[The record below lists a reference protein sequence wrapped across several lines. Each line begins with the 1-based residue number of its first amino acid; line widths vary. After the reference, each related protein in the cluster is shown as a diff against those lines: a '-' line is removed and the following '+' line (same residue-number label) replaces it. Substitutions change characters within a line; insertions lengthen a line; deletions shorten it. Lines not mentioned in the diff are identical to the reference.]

1 MVRGADAMKRPP
13 IPTEAAFTSP
23 LRDERLTARIGT
35 LLGISFGLCF
45 VTGLISHWYYL
56 NDAPFFPPVRPL
68 WGYRLTQ
75 GVHVLS
81 GIASIPLLLVKL
93 WSVYPK
99 LFSEIP
105 FGKLRPLLLD
115 LAEKASIA
123 VLVASAIFQ
132 LVTGLA
138 NQAQWYPW
146 SFSFRSTHYAVAWIA
161 IGALVVHIA
170 VKLPI
175 IRGAYAGPLPEPGD
189 EDEQTGDAVLE
200 PRVESD
206 GTEVSN
212 PLPVSAPARSG
223 HGPSRRTI
231 LRTAF
236 LASGVAVVAAAGN
249 TVPFLRKISVF
260 AVRTGEGPQG
270 VPINRSAQAAGVLEN
285 VVGPEFRV
293 TLANGHREVALSR
306 AQLESMTQR
315 THELPIA
322 CVEGWS
328 ASARWTGVR
337 FSELLDLVDAPAD
350 ANVRIRSLQRKGAF
364 GVTQIPG
371 SFARDPLT
379 LLALQLNGED
389 LTIDHGFPCRL
400 IAPNRPGVF
409 QTKWVTRIEVVA

>member
-1 MVRGADAMKRPP
+1 MKRPP
-13 IPTEAAFTSP
+13 IPTEASFTSP
-23 LRDERLTARIGT
+23 LRDERLTARVGT
-35 LLGISFGLCF
+35 LLGITFGLCF

-56 NDAPFFPPVRPL
+56 KDAPFFPPVRPI

-99 LFSEIP
+99 LFKEIP
-105 FGKLRPLLLD
+105 FGKLRPLLVD

-175 IRGAYAGPLPEPGD
+175 IRGAYAEPLPEPAPD
-189 EDEQTGDAVLE
+189 TTPDRST
-200 PRVESD
+200 R
-206 GTEVSN
+206 GTS
-212 PLPVSAPARSG
+212 PGP
-223 HGPSRRTI
+223 GPSRRTI
-231 LRTAF
+231 LRTAV

-270 VPINRSAQAAGVLEN
+270 VPINRSAQAAGVLES

-293 TLANGHREVALSR
+293 TLANGDREVALSR

-328 ASARWTGVR
+328 ASGTWTGVR
-337 FSELLDLVDAPAD
+337 LAELLDLVGAPAD
-350 ANVRIRSLQRKGAF
+350 AALRVRSLQQKGAF
-364 GVTQIPG
+364 GVTQIPA